1 MMASS
6 YLGMLRLAF
15 QKSITRARKVF
26 EVAAIRKSDGYLTG
40 PWKRTR
46 IAKIAVHICT
56 ENSSQP
62 GISLFGA
69 GTVNGLKGTLEK

>member
-6 YLGMLRLAF
+6 SIGMLRLAF
-15 QKSITRARKVF
+15 QKSMTRERKVF

-46 IAKIAVHICT
+46 NAKIAVHICT
-56 ENSSQP
+56 EKS
-62 GISLFGA
+62 
-69 GTVNGLKGTLEK
+69 